1 MLSTNDHVANA
12 HRSLA
17 NEHRSYRPTG
27 LDARFND
34 VTLGIAIRIGLEFEQ
49 LSLKQNGI
57 DEDVDPHL
65 GDR

>member
-17 NEHRSYRPTG
+17 NQHRSYRPTG
-27 LDARFND
+27 IDARFND

-49 LSLKQNGI
+49 LRLKQDGI
-57 DEDVDPHL
+57 DEEVDSLL